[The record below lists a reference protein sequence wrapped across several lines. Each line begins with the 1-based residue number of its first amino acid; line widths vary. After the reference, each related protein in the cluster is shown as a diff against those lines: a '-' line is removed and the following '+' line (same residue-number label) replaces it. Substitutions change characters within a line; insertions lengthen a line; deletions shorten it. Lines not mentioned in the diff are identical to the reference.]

1 MKNTFYF
8 GKYSNV
14 FIGSLKKIKLKYIE
28 SYEDLVQ
35 FLAYFPLVAKK
46 PQFIF
51 IDDIDYFLEK

>member
-1 MKNTFYF
+1 MKNTFFF

-14 FIGSLKKIKLKYIE
+14 FIGSLKKIQMKYIE
-28 SYEDLVQ
+28 SYEDLVK
-35 FLAYFPLVAKK
+35 FLAYFPLILRK